1 MTMFRRR
8 LVLPAVL
15 GTLAAATVGLAVS
28 RSGDGARPGQIVP
41 YEDAA
46 AVARGE
52 ALYAAH
58 CAACHGAERE
68 GQTADW
74 RVPGPGGLLPAP
86 PHDETGHTWHHPDAL
101 LIDITARG
109 TEAVVGG
116 GYRSAMIG
124 FGDLLSDAEILA
136 VLAFIKNAWPADII
150 EVHNRVNAEAARF
163 AD

>member
-1 MTMFRRR
+1 MKSFRRR
-8 LVLPAVL
+8 LVLSAAL
-15 GTLAAATVGLAVS
+15 ATLAVATVGLAVS
-28 RSGDGARPGQIVP
+28 RSGEGARPGQLLP
-41 YEDAA
+41 YTDAA

-68 GQTADW
+68 GQVADW
-74 RVPGPGGLLPAP
+74 RNPGPDGLLPAP

-101 LIDITARG
+101 LIDITTRG

-124 FGDLLSDAEILA
+124 FGDLLAEAEILA
-136 VLAFIKNAWPADII
+136 VLAFIKSVWPAEII

-163 AD
+163 GD

>member
-1 MTMFRRR
+1 MMILRRR
-8 LVLPAVL
+8 LVLPAAL
-15 GTLAAATVGLAVS
+15 ATLAVATVGLAVS
-28 RSGDGARPGQIVP
+28 RSGEGARPGQLVP

-52 ALYAAH
+52 AVYAAH

-68 GQTADW
+68 GQVADW
-74 RVPGPGGLLPAP
+74 RVPGPDGVLPAP
-86 PHDETGHTWHHPDAL
+86 PHDETGHTWHHPDAM
-101 LIDITARG
+101 LIDITTRG

-124 FGDLLSDAEILA
+124 FGDLLSEDDILA
-136 VLAFIKNAWPADII
+136 VLAFIKSEWPSEII